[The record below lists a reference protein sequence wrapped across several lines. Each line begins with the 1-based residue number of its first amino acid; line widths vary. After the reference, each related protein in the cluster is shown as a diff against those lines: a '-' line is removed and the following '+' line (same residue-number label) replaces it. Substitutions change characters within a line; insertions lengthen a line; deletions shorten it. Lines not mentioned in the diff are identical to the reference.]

1 LVDNMDEV
9 SDLILSSSSS
19 SSSSSFFVIWLIKF
33 T

>member
-19 SSSSSFFVIWLIKF
+19 SSSSFVIWLIKF

>member
-19 SSSSSFFVIWLIKF
+19 SSSFFVIWLIKF

>member
-19 SSSSSFFVIWLIKF
+19 SSSSFFVIWLIKF

>member
-19 SSSSSFFVIWLIKF
+19 SSSSSSFVIWLIKF